1 MTRRYGNKPR
11 TTASMKASMET
22 RLTLCTDWALSTI
35 TADEMLRHGF
45 YRAEAEA
52 RLAAERERRGMADA

>member
-1 MTRRYGNKPR
+1 MRSYGNKRR
-11 TTASMKASMET
+11 TREQMMTAMET
-22 RLTLCTDWALSTI
+22 RLTLCTDWALDKI

-52 RLAAERERRGMADA
+52 RLAAERKKRGMADA